1 MKFFLQV
8 MLLCLSTA
16 VVAQTQVSGTVTDAN
31 GQPVPG
37 ASVVL
42 DSNTGTVTD
51 FDGNFSL
58 NTSKTPPFSLTVSNV
73 GLETKTVNV
82 SSAAKSLSV
91 TLGESAT
98 QLDEIVVSASRF
110 AQRIFESP
118 ITVEK
123 FGLQQIQETPA
134 ADFFNGL
141 ENLKGIQLS
150 QGGFLLNQVITRG
163 FGTVYNEG
171 FVTLVDGMNNMSPLF
186 GFAMGNLIGLDEL
199 DVQSVEVIPGPAS
212 ALYGADAYKGIMFLN
227 SKNPFDHEGVSFY
240 YRSGVTEQEAAG
252 TNEFN
257 GFGIRMATKLG
268 DKFAIKASISHKK
281 GTEWQAAEYAHQPV
295 VGGEL
300 DRSYSSDSPN
310 YNGLNIYGERA
321 FPSSNTWALL
331 GLLNPATSAL
341 AGLAPNY
348 FDEVLSTGYLDKD
361 LVNDIAQNTKGNFA
375 IHYRPDEKTE
385 VVLSS
390 LIGTGDSP

>member
-16 VVAQTQVSGTVTDAN
+16 VVAQTQVSGTVTDTN

-82 SSAAKSLSV
+82 SSAAQSLSV

-141 ENLKGIQLS
+141 ENLK
-150 QGGFLLNQVITRG
+150 
-163 FGTVYNEG
+163 
-171 FVTLVDGMNNMSPLF
+171 
-186 GFAMGNLIGLDEL
+186 
-199 DVQSVEVIPGPAS
+199 
-212 ALYGADAYKGIMFLN
+212 
-227 SKNPFDHEGVSFY
+227 
-240 YRSGVTEQEAAG
+240 
-252 TNEFN
+252 
-257 GFGIRMATKLG
+257 
-268 DKFAIKASISHKK
+268 
-281 GTEWQAAEYAHQPV
+281 
-295 VGGEL
+295 
-300 DRSYSSDSPN
+300 
-310 YNGLNIYGERA
+310 
-321 FPSSNTWALL
+321 
-331 GLLNPATSAL
+331 
-341 AGLAPNY
+341 
-348 FDEVLSTGYLDKD
+348 
-361 LVNDIAQNTKGNFA
+361 
-375 IHYRPDEKTE
+375 
-385 VVLSS
+385 
-390 LIGTGDSP
+390 